1 MINKEIEAIN
11 FERFIQSANL
21 TNFKNKCEFWD
32 INGSSQKL
40 AKLSESEVKDLNDY
54 FCSNVNDFLQ

>member
-1 MINKEIEAIN
+1 MINEEIEPIN

-40 AKLSESEVKDLNDY
+40 AYLTHNY
-54 FCSNVNDFLQ
+54 FRYFGK